1 MPLIVLI
8 KGEDKRSIPFTTTNK
23 LATLRTKLEDE
34 SFMTAQDRFLNQGAE
49 ITPDDESKVDVKD
62 ILDGNNLTIKPSAK
76 PSKPEPG
83 SKNIT
88 FAKGTEKKNIRAD
101 PKSKLSDLRKQLEQ
115 DKHLL
120 PTDRFEYGGAEIDL
134 KDEAEIIVEEIL
146 KDNVLTVKASN
157 KVTPGKTPDAPKVD
171 SLIPKSGYNLNPTAN
186 PEGLKVLE
194 TIAGER
200 AAAATTGLVYYYH
213 LNDAEKTTL
222 LYKKLQL
229 TRGLLIQPKAFSKS
243 AKDVRTLNGEPIYTM
258 PEFTLDIDREV
269 SFSET
274 VHELRKRGV
283 QTAKGSAGAFGVA
296 VSATYTKETETFSS
310 TKEESVYLIAREDVP
325 KVELQFTPEQITPT
339 NEFLQAVQ
347 GVLAMSTA
355 KKEQQ
360 YLKLL
365 EVLDQFGFYM
375 ATKFTL
381 GGQVWAEDQKTVK
394 TEIQAKSE
402 LESFGV
408 AFEANLEASGY
419 PVSASGGYGQLNEE
433 KQTDIKIEGKR
444 RITKKFKGGD
454 PAAHGKIES
463 WIASLGNSERWD
475 VIKYTELKPTLD
487 LLPSDQR
494 NRCANIIN
502 TYCLLPDTARITA
515 LDMLGYA
522 RLLTSGYSDEF

>member
-23 LATLRTKLEDE
+23 LATLRTKLENE

-49 ITPDDESKVDVKD
+49 ITPDDESKIDVKD

-76 PSKPEPG
+76 PSTPEPG

-88 FAKGTEKKNIRAD
+88 LAKGTEKKIIRAD
-101 PKSKLSDLRKQLEQ
+101 PKSKLSDLRKQLELE
-115 DKHLL
+115 KHIL
-120 PTDRFEYGGAEIDL
+120 PTDHFEFSGAEIAI
-134 KDEAEIIVEEIL
+134 KDEAEISVGEIL
-146 KDNVLTVKASN
+146 KDSVLTVKSDK
-157 KVTPGKTPDAPKVD
+157 KVSPVTSGKTPDAPKVD
-171 SLIPKSGYNLNPTAN
+171 TPKSGFNLNPSAS
-186 PEGLKVLE
+186 PEGVKVLE

-200 AAAATTGLVYYYH
+200 AAAQSNGLVYYYH

-222 LYKKLQL
+222 LYQKLQL

-243 AKDVRTLNGEPIYTM
+243 AKDVRKLNGEPIYTM

-283 QTAKGSAGAFGVA
+283 QTAKGSVGAFGVA
-296 VSATYTKETETFSS
+296 VSATYTKEKETFSS

-347 GVLAMSTA
+347 GVLAMSPD

-365 EVLDQFGFYM
+365 EVLDQFGFFM
-375 ATKFTL
+375 PTKFTL

-394 TEIQAKSE
+394 TEIEAKSE

-419 PVSASGGYGQLNEE
+419 PVSASGGYGKLSEE
-433 KQTDIKIEGKR
+433 KQTEIKIEGKR
-444 RITKKFKGGD
+444 RITKKFKGEIL
-454 PAAHGKIES
+454 P
-463 WIASLGNSERWD
+463 L
-475 VIKYTELKPTLD
+475 TEK
-487 LLPSDQR
+487 SKV
-494 NRCANIIN
+494 
-502 TYCLLPDTARITA
+502 
-515 LDMLGYA
+515 G
-522 RLLTSGYSDEF
+522 